1 MATEEKDYTEA
12 PTSRL
17 GANTVSA
24 SRALDAQRR
33 ANSAQRQGMAL
44 ERTMQRKY
52 RRAVRNNDL
61 QAISTYGGQ
70 LDKMQISKFGGGGI
84 QSAEENDLQAARRA
98 ERAREIGNQVGKE
111 TDRLTGRNNTVGGDS
126 ASRTDSGLGAP
137 DGEAGLKEL
146 ERAEPNSQAE
156 ADALA
161 SDAAKER
168 QKIFG
173 GSFVTPRNK
182 FFSDL
187 ENSESIKSGNPE
199 AIGAAAEAG
208 KKFGITRDQIEAFSP
223 GLIKERER
231 RIKEKAD
238 EESAFDALAKASDKN
253 ETLRMS
259 EKLKGVNEA
268 FMKNP
273 AFANEDLFDFSNTEK
288 RGKAIADKKQ
298 AAEDQKDIKVQLE
311 QSRNKTALLLDK
323 AKERSESFSSE
334 RKQIE
339 KDFKDYE
346 YWSAPEE
353 DVLNKIK
360 YVGRSGVLD
369 KSDPRFK
376 AYDLRRS
383 VINDFDSSKI
393 NVYYPQQGRTL
404 KLNESATKL
413 ARKDALQSSMIE
425 RAISNN
431 VDISGFANLDPDF
444 KIKYE
449 KALGEKRE
457 IEEEKKAA
465 DEFASVDIN

>member
-98 ERAREIGNQVGKE
+98 ERAREIGNQVGEE
-111 TDRLTGRNNTVGGDS
+111 TDRLTGKNKTIGDNGTN
-126 ASRTDSGLGAP
+126 RTDSVAGAP
-137 DGEAGLKEL
+137 DGDTGTKTMKKKEAN
-146 ERAEPNSQAE
+146 PQAE
-156 ADALA
+156 SDALA

-173 GSFVTPRNK
+173 VSFKDRANQ

-187 ENSESIKSGNPE
+187 ENSKSIKRGDPK

-208 KKFGITRDQIEAFSP
+208 KKFGITRDQIEAFSQ
-223 GLIKERER
+223 GLPPSKKAIRER
-231 RIKEKAD
+231 SIEKENLQKSQAAIAAEKD
-238 EESAFDALAKASDKN
+238 EIDAN
-253 ETLRMS
+253 EKTKQLS
-259 EKLKGVNEA
+259 EKLKGVKDA
-268 FMKNP
+268 FLKDDELGDEHLLRFRNL
-273 AFANEDLFDFSNTEK
+273 EERLK
-288 RGKAIADKKQ
+288 
-298 AAEDQKDIKVQLE
+298 AAEDQKSILNQVK
-311 QSRNKTALLLDK
+311 QSRDETDRLLARRIRL
-323 AKERSESFSSE
+323 KEEIEGDLKEANR
-334 RKQIE
+334 QI
-339 KDFKDYE
+339 DL
-346 YWSAPEE
+346 WTAPEDE
-353 DVLNKIK
+353 VLNKKK
-360 YVGRSGVLD
+360 YIGITNVPYEP
-369 KSDPRFK
+369 DPRSK
-376 AYDLRRS
+376 AYELRKN
-383 VINDFDSSKI
+383 VINDFDGSKI
-393 NVYYPQQGRTL
+393 NVYNKQEGRTWEIDE
-404 KLNESATKL
+404 NATRI
-413 ARKDALQSSMIE
+413 ARRDALQSRMIE
-425 RAISNN
+425 KAISNN

-449 KALGEKRE
+449 KALGEKKE

-465 DEFASVDIN
+465 DLFASVGS